1 MFGSSFPVRIVTSL
15 TVIAFSLLTAGLA
28 DAQTAATAV
37 EKPIAELTAAPA
49 KPATNTV
56 APAEEAKAKP
66 ATESPKAEGD
76 SAKTETTLA
85 APASPAATTTTPAKP
100 ATATPVM
107 QQCTRTVTAD
117 VVAIPKALMLNRLG
131 ASIPNAFVFALRSDT
146 IISNNTIQLRPGK
159 RPRPIVLRANV
170 GDCLRVKFENAI
182 PPAAFDQFPPKP
194 ANPTS
199 AQVGTQELSLHIQ
212 GQEWTTG
219 PGDDGSFVGN
229 NSSSLASP
237 VSAPTPPPTPGPTE
251 TYTLFVRNE
260 GTYLLYSMG
269 DTTAQPTGQI
279 SRGLFGALNVQP
291 TGAEWYRSQVT
302 QQDLALATK
311 KGTNGQPLRTADG
324 QPIIDYNAV
333 YPAGSKYPDATPI
346 PPNTPILNMLV
357 KLPDGT
363 FNTIH
368 SDLTAI
374 ITGPN
379 AGRFPGTTGVNN
391 PEPPCNAA
399 NNGSGATDPL
409 FCSNPSAPDRKQ
421 PYREITIIYHEV
433 GQVATQAFPVFS
445 DP

>member
-37 EKPIAELTAAPA
+37 EKQIAELTAAPA
-49 KPATNTV
+49 KPATSAV
-56 APAEEAKAKP
+56 APAEEAKTKP

-76 SAKTETTLA
+76 SAKTETTLT
-85 APASPAATTTTPAKP
+85 APASPAAITTTPAKP

-146 IISNNTIQLRPGK
+146 IISNITIQMRPGK

-194 ANPTS
+194 ATPTS
-199 AQVGTQELSLHIQ
+199 AQVGTQEPSLHIQ
-212 GQEWTTG
+212 RQEWTTG

-237 VSAPTPPPTPGPTE
+237 VPAPTPPPMPGPTQ

-260 GTYLLYSMG
+260 GTYLLYTMG

-291 TGAEWYRSQVT
+291 AGAEWYRSQVT
-302 QQDLALATK
+302 QHDLELATRK
-311 KGTNGQPLRTADG
+311 NSSGKPVRTNDG
-324 QPIIDYNAV
+324 QPVIDYNAV
-333 YPAGSKYPDATPI
+333 YPAGSKWPDGTPI
-346 PPNTPILNMLV
+346 PPNTPILNMLDSHLHIQHPRPPV
-357 KLPDGT
+357 KRP
-363 FNTIH
+363 H
-368 SDLTAI
+368 HRRA
-374 ITGPN
+374 
-379 AGRFPGTTGVNN
+379 RRR
-391 PEPPCNAA
+391 
-399 NNGSGATDPL
+399 
-409 FCSNPSAPDRKQ
+409 SAFLRQ
-421 PYREITIIYHEV
+421 SFR
-433 GQVATQAFPVFS
+433 A
-445 DP
+445 